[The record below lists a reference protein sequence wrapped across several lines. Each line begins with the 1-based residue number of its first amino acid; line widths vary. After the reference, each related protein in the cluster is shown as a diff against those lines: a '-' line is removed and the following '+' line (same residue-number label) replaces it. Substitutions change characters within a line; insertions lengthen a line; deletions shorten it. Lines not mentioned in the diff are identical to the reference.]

1 MAVCCLAGAG
11 QIASWRGIRVGDSH
25 FQWCQERASFLPE
38 LPAASIAAILMFYMW
53 PSLDSKTKGLVFDSS
68 CDLAAPLHLAKCD
81 LVICDLKLP
90 SELPVDG
97 LQLVIMLCLALRV
110 VIPDLQ

>member
-38 LPAASIAAILMFYMW
+38 SPTASIAAILMFYMW
-53 PSLDSKTKGLVFDSS
+53 PSLDSKTKGLFFDSS

-81 LVICDLKLP
+81 YLKLP

-97 LQLVIMLCLALRV
+97 LQLVIMLCLAPRV
-110 VIPDLQ
+110 VIPDLQW